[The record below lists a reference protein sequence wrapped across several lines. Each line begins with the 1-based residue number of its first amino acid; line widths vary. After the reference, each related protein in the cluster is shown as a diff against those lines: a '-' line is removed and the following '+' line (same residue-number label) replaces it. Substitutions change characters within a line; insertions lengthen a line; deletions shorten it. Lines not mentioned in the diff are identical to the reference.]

1 MYTYKVHKNNEVS
14 IEDFTSAVNCAKECI
29 ESVLY
34 DFGAVITVTGDT
46 IIIAIDDVTEME
58 CKEKIKGC
66 FCDSAGNVYP
76 EFLRVEPLLN
86 GGFNQQSQRSIV

>member
-1 MYTYKVHKNNEVS
+1 MHIYKVHKDDEVS

-34 DFGAVITVTGDT
+34 DLGAVVTVSDDLITITT
-46 IIIAIDDVTEME
+46 DDITEKE
-58 CKEKIKGC
+58 CKEKIQGC

-76 EFLRVEPLLN
+76 EFIRVERL
-86 GGFNQQSQRSIV
+86 SKKA